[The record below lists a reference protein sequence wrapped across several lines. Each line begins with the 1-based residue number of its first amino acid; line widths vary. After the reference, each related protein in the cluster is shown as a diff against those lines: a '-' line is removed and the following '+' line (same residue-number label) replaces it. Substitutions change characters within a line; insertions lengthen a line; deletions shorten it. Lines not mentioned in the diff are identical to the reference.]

1 MGLKGAAR
9 MRQAAVGPR
18 IGRRAEIQRRLV
30 YYFIPILIG
39 LGGLVFSRQFDHP
52 FWRAAI
58 LTISVA
64 LPLYAVGNLLA
75 RYHTGRIER
84 LIMLSGVMLLV
95 LGAVAAVTGITEN
108 IAASL
113 LLSPEAGQVSRI
125 IGIGSLFLG
134 LAVVLYSVVRTGE
147 DTEEIAERFRL
158 LAEHITDGFVL
169 STGDGTICLVNQR
182 FLDMFGVARS
192 EVVGSNARE
201 LAERFDMAP
210 VREHLDRRAQGVA
223 SEYEMHVRV
232 GDREKVLLF
241 SGVPV
246 FSRQGGHTATI
257 ATVRDITEHARLTQR
272 VEQYAR
278 ELRELVEEQTR
289 KLQAS
294 EEQFR
299 NLLLSMNEG
308 FLTVDR
314 ENDIRFVNARFAALV
329 GLPEEDLLGRDIFD
343 LVEDA
348 SRSRLLNLLARSTTE
363 AERGLRQ
370 EIEFLDSDGRAV
382 PAVVAS
388 APLPRGEGQAEQGH
402 SLVVTG
408 IAEIR
413 RMQQKLVVRAREL
426 ERANEELRMHDRAKD
441 SFLSN
446 VSHELRTPLSTIQGY
461 VELFGDGG
469 LGALSEAQQGA
480 VRVMERN
487 VGRLLGLINEMIEY
501 SRMQI
506 RGIQPVY
513 NLFTAQDLAAEAVA
527 AIHPDALEKNLQVRM
542 DLPGEPLH
550 VWADREKMA
559 QVIGILLNNAVKF
572 TGRGGNI
579 TVTAEAWH
587 NTGLSLTVEDD
598 GIGIAPAYH
607 ARVFDRFFQVDSS
620 KARQYEGTGI
630 GLSLAKNMVEAQ
642 GGSIHLRSALNEGAV
657 FTVHLPDALFAARL
671 DGGEE
676 TRVLEGKTLLVAGER
691 EDFSR
696 ALAALPGPA
705 AVHWAPGG
713 YQAVRKAAELRPD
726 LLVINESSG
735 DVLGRTTLRL
745 LRQNTEVL
753 ALPALVCTMESD
765 VILAEERGHWPHTEF
780 LVKPFHAAE
789 LDEAARRLCAGETVE
804 ETQRPFEPFPPA
816 RNRRYVFV
824 IDTDPGMREWVAT
837 ALKYRDIGCMCTD
850 APPSAL
856 DMALTVRPDAIF
868 LDGDA
873 PGARVAEV
881 VRAFTEAPQTTGT
894 PVYVM
899 TGLRGPMEKNP
910 AVAGVIRKPFT
921 ISELAD
927 IIQSA

>member
-1 MGLKGAAR
+1 
-9 MRQAAVGPR
+9 MRHAPAGPR
-18 IGRRAEIQRRLV
+18 IGRRADIQRRLV
-30 YYFIPILIG
+30 FYVIPIFIG
-39 LGGLVFSRQFDHP
+39 LGGLVFSRQFDSL

-58 LTISVA
+58 LILSVA

-75 RYHTGRIER
+75 RYRTGRIER
-84 LIMLSGVMLLV
+84 LVMLSGVVLLM
-95 LGAVAAVTGITEN
+95 LGAVVPATGIPEHV
-108 IAASL
+108 AAFLMPAPS
-113 LLSPEAGQVSRI
+113 AGQFSRT

-134 LAVVLYSVVRTGE
+134 IIVVLYSVVRTGE

-169 STGDGTICLVNQR
+169 SAGDGTICLVNQR
-182 FLDMFGVARS
+182 FLDMFGVPRG
-192 EVVGSNARE
+192 EVVGRNARE

-246 FSRQGGHTATI
+246 FNRQGGHTATI
-257 ATVRDITEHARLTQR
+257 ATVRDVTEHALLTRR

-278 ELRELVEEQTR
+278 ELQELVEEQNR
-289 KLQAS
+289 KLQMS
-294 EEQFR
+294 EERFR

-308 FLTVDR
+308 FLTVDQG
-314 ENDIRFVNARFAALV
+314 NIIRFVNARFAALM
-329 GLPEEDLLGRDIFD
+329 GLPEEDLPGRDIFD

-348 SRSRLLNLLARSTTE
+348 SRSRLLNLLVRSTPE
-363 AERGLRQ
+363 VERGLRQ
-370 EIEFLDSDGRAV
+370 EIEFLNRDGRAV
-382 PAVVAS
+382 PAVVAA
-388 APLPRGEGQAEQGH
+388 APLPAGGGQAEQGH

-461 VELFGDGG
+461 VELFDGGG
-469 LGALSEAQQGA
+469 LGALTDTQQAA

-513 NLFTAQDLAAEAVA
+513 NLFTAQDLAAEAAA
-527 AIHPDALEKNLQVRM
+527 AIHPDALEKNLEVRLR
-542 DLPGEPLH
+542 LPGEPLH

-559 QVIGILLNNAVKF
+559 QVLGILLNNAVKF

-579 TVTAEAWH
+579 SITTEPWH
-587 NTGLSLTVEDD
+587 GTGLAITVEDD
-598 GIGIAPAYH
+598 GIGIAPAHH

-642 GGSIHLRSALNEGAV
+642 GGGIHLRSALNEGAA
-657 FTVHLPDALFAARL
+657 FTVHLPDALFAVRQEGAAATTL
-671 DGGEE
+671 
-676 TRVLEGKTLLVAGER
+676 LEGKTLLVTGER
-691 EDFSR
+691 EDFAR
-696 ALAALPGPA
+696 ALASLPGPA
-705 AVHWAPGG
+705 AVHWAPNG
-713 YQAVRKAAELRPD
+713 YQAVRRAAEISPD
-726 LLVINESSG
+726 LLVINESPA
-735 DVLGRTTLRL
+735 DVMGRTTLRL
-745 LRQNTEVL
+745 LHQNTETQKI
-753 ALPALVCTMESD
+753 PALVCTMESD
-765 VILAEERGHWPHTEF
+765 VILAEERGHWPRTEF
-780 LVKPFHAAE
+780 LVKPFHANE
-789 LDEAARRLCAGETVE
+789 LDEAARRLWAGGAE
-804 ETQRPFEPFPPA
+804 EEAAGPLEPFTPS
-816 RNRRYVFV
+816 RSRKYVFV
-824 IDTDPGMREWVAT
+824 IDADPGMREWVAT
-837 ALKYRDIGCMCTD
+837 ALKYRDIGCMCME
-850 APPSAL
+850 APPSAM
-856 DMALTVRPDAIF
+856 DMAQTVRPDAIF

-873 PGARVAEV
+873 PGTRLNEV
-881 VRAFTEAPQTTGT
+881 LQAFLEAPQTADT

-899 TGLRGPMEKNP
+899 TGLRGPMGKFP
-910 AVAGVIRKPFT
+910 SVAGVIRKPFT
-921 ISELAD
+921 VSELAD